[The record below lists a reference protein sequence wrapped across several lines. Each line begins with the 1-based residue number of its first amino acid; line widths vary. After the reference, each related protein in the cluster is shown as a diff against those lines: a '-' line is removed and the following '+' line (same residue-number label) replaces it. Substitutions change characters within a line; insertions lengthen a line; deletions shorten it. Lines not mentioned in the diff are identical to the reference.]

1 MHTHIPHTQVAV
13 DANPNDY
20 MALAKWG
27 ELLLEL
33 AMLKQVGSYVWVF
46 VGGFWRDYEQEIE
59 GFVFC

>member
-33 AMLKQVGSYVWVF
+33 AMLKQVGSYVR
-46 VGGFWRDYEQEIE
+46 GFAYVCIQIYIYI
-59 GFVFC
+59 